1 MAAGVCVERGD
12 ADEAVHTLFA
22 AEVAIGVVAADLE
35 GDGLNARFVA
45 VKQIQQLDSEAHL
58 LAVAGIHAV
67 EHGRPVLRFRSA
79 RARVEGQHRVVV
91 VVVAAHEGFQL
102 QRVGMLFERRQLIH
116 RFGDGV
122 FVLLFFRHFEHDL
135 DIIGGRKQFFV
146 VFEFAFE
153 VGNLLV
159 DLRGV
164 IRVIPEFGL
173 IHFLGQLIQLFA
185 DMVNVEGIA
194 RGKQGFANLCQFAA
208 ILGNIYERHV

>member
-1 MAAGVCVERGD
+1 M
-12 ADEAVHTLFA
+12 
-22 AEVAIGVVAADLE
+22 
-35 GDGLNARFVA
+35 
-45 VKQIQQLDSEAHL
+45 Q
-58 LAVAGIHAV
+58 
-67 EHGRPVLRFRSA
+67 
-79 RARVEGQHRVVV
+79 GQHRVIVV
-91 VVVAAHEGFQL
+91 IVAAHEGFQL

-116 RFGDGV
+116 RFGDGI
-122 FVLLFFRHFEHDL
+122 FVLLFFRHFEHDF
-135 DIIGGRKQFFV
+135 DIISGRKQFFV

-153 VGNLLV
+153 AGNLLV

-194 RGKQGFANLCQFAA
+194 RGKQGFTNLCQFAA

>member
-1 MAAGVCVERGD
+1 MSFASSAV
-12 ADEAVHTLFA
+12 EAV
-22 AEVAIGVVAADLE
+22 
-35 GDGLNARFVA
+35 
-45 VKQIQQLDSEAHL
+45 Q
-58 LAVAGIHAV
+58 
-67 EHGRPVLRFRSA
+67 
-79 RARVEGQHRVVV
+79 
-91 VVVAAHEGFQL
+91 
-102 QRVGMLFERRQLIH
+102 
-116 RFGDGV
+116 GV

-135 DIIGGRKQFFV
+135 DIIGGRKQLFV